1 MINLKA
7 IGRAFFAIP
16 IVIFGIQYLGYGRFV
31 RGLPPVPPWAPGGA
45 AAAYLTGALLVATG
59 VCILANVQ
67 VRLSATLLGAFCFV
81 CVVALHTMRLTRVIH
96 QGDERTGA
104 LEALA
109 LAASAWVL
117 AGSSPVGVRVF
128 QGWPT
133 FTEVLG
139 KVGFCLFAFSM
150 LIFGVQHFMYAAY
163 IATLIP
169 AWMPAHLFLTY
180 FTGVAFMAAAIAIA
194 TRIQA
199 RLGAGLLGL
208 MFLLWTILLHAPR
221 VFAHIHNKDE
231 LTSLFVALAMSGGS
245 FIVAGAVSN
254 SRTRV
259 RQIIG

>member
-1 MINLKA
+1 MINLKT
-7 IGRAFFAIP
+7 IGRVFFAIP
-16 IVIFGIQYLGYGRFV
+16 IVVFGVQYLTYGRFA

-45 AAAYLTGALLVATG
+45 AAAYLTGGLLVAGG

-67 VRLSATLLGAFCFV
+67 VRLSSAVLGLFCFL
-81 CVVALHTMRLTRVIH
+81 CVAALHTMKLTTVIY
-96 QGDERTGA
+96 QGGERTGA

-109 LAASAWVL
+109 LAAAGVL
-117 AGSSPVGVRVF
+117 AASSPAGLRVIP
-128 QGWPT
+128 GWQP

-139 KVGFCLFAFSM
+139 RAGLYLFAFSM
-150 LIFGVQHFMYAAY
+150 LIFGVQHFMYAPY

-180 FTGVAFMAAAIAIA
+180 FTGAAFIAAAIAIA
-194 TRIQA
+194 TGIQA

-208 MFLLWTILLHAPR
+208 MFLLWTVLLHAPR

-245 FIVAGAVSN
+245 FMVAGAVSK
-254 SRTRV
+254 SRQEMHEMTA
-259 RQIIG
+259 

>member
-1 MINLKA
+1 MTNLKT
-7 IGRAFFAIP
+7 IGRVFFAIP
-16 IVIFGIQYLGYGRFV
+16 IVVFGIQYFNYGRFA

-45 AAAYLTGALLVATG
+45 VAAYLTGALLVVTG

-67 VRLSATLLGAFCFV
+67 VRPSAAVLGMFCFA
-81 CVVALHTMRLTRVIH
+81 CVVALHTMRLHTVIY
-96 QGDERTGA
+96 QGGERTGA

-109 LAASAWVL
+109 LAGAAWVL
-117 AGSSPVGVRVF
+117 AGTSSSSLRISQGF
-128 QGWPT
+128 QP
-133 FTEVLG
+133 FTDKLG
-139 KVGFCLFAFSM
+139 KVGLYLFAFSM

-180 FTGVAFMAAAIAIA
+180 FTGTAFIAAAIAIA
-194 TRIQA
+194 SRMQA
-199 RLGAGLLGL
+199 RLGAALLGL

-245 FIVAGAVSN
+245 FIVAAAVSK
-254 SRTRV
+254 S
-259 RQIIG
+259 G